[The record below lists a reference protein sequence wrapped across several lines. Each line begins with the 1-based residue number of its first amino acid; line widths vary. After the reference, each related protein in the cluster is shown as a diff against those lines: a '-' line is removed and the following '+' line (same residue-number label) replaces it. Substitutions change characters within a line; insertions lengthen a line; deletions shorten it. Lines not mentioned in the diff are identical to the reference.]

1 MFCCSAAVDYKLP
14 IGTDLRS
21 HYSFLGPIMNHKL
34 KKKLCNNW
42 ELKHLLVTQKGQRM
56 VQIDNQ
62 GALKAVHLTHELR
75 KDS

>member
-1 MFCCSAAVDYKLP
+1 
-14 IGTDLRS
+14 
-21 HYSFLGPIMNHKL
+21 MNHKL

-56 VQIDNQ
+56 VQTDNQ
-62 GALKAVHLTHELR
+62 GALNAVRLTHELR